1 MNKSKRIHEGCRHKV
16 YLQKPEELFVK
27 YGDIE
32 AEKYY
37 KEQEEANKRYYEE
50 QQQVLDKKAHGGRS
64 YDQKG
69 DGRRSY
75 KRNDEG
81 GEAEGERSF
90 KGKDRRD
97 KQHFKNN

>member
-50 QQQVLDKKAHGGRS
+50 QQ
-64 YDQKG
+64 
-69 DGRRSY
+69 
-75 KRNDEG
+75 
-81 GEAEGERSF
+81 
-90 KGKDRRD
+90 
-97 KQHFKNN
+97 